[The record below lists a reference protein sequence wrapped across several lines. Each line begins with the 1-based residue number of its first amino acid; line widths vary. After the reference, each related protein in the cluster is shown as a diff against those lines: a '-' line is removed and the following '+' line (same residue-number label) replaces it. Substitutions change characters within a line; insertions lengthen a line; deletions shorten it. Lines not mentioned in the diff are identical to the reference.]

1 MFIFFFILFFFNL
14 ADQRVEKA
22 TKNQVKFER
31 LS

>member
-1 MFIFFFILFFFNL
+1 MFIFFYLFFFYL